1 MSDDIAYP
9 VFCTPD
15 LAVALSTARR
25 LMEFGRYEGSK
36 VDVFAELC
44 SVAEVRRMARELPQG
59 RFSGQWDDREV
70 DGVPLKNWPP
80 LVAGVLGPDLP
91 TGPAAYEGRLPVEY
105 ELGDLPVDSIEDAFA
120 AAIGPNMGWINW
132 NWLCWPDVPERD
144 LHGESKHAEVTLLF
158 NTRTRDLDEPADDH
172 TVLVHVRRGT
182 FGGGRQVREP
192 YAHWLAK
199 QAGLTII
206 GPGQPS

>member
-1 MSDDIAYP
+1 
-9 VFCTPD
+9 
-15 LAVALSTARR
+15 
-25 LMEFGRYEGSK
+25 
-36 VDVFAELC
+36 
-44 SVAEVRRMARELPQG
+44 
-59 RFSGQWDDREV
+59 
-70 DGVPLKNWPP
+70 
-80 LVAGVLGPDLP
+80 
-91 TGPAAYEGRLPVEY
+91 VEY

-132 NWLCWPDVPERD
+132 TWLCWRDVPGRD
-144 LHGESKHAEVTLLF
+144 LHGESKHAEVALLF